1 VNSGWTQELLGWL
14 NVHPTWGVTIVFLI
28 AFFESLALVGLLLPG
43 IMLLF
48 GIGALIGL
56 GLLDLIPVWIAA
68 SSGAILGDSLSYL
81 LGHRL
86 RGHLLD
92 FWPFSRYPRLMER
105 GALFFSAHGA
115 KSVVA
120 GRFIGPLRPIIP
132 AVAGMMGMKPSR
144 FLAVAIPACIGWAP
158 SFLLPG
164 VLFGASLE
172 VASEYTGRLT
182 VILIILVAVLW
193 LTWWVM
199 RLVYEPLAS
208 RSARW
213 LRHAIRWSRRH
224 PVLGRVAGPLLD
236 PSRPEVLAV
245 SMLGIL
251 LVVLF
256 WGLLMLLLLSP
267 FSAQP
272 QAMDQAVQ
280 ALALSLRNHLAD
292 PVMVAIAQM
301 SRWPVPIFSAL
312 ALLLWLYGARRYSAA
327 IHWFIA
333 IGGGALIHLLL
344 SWGLRNTPQVIELTG
359 QAIKGPSAAMNLI
372 TVVLSFFAVME
383 AGELKRRYRQWPYI
397 AAALMLI
404 LLTLA
409 RIYLGMEWFS
419 GALIGI
425 VFGLAWTTVV
435 GIAYRQRAKRR
446 FSGGIASAIFYG
458 AFLVLFTWQ
467 VQLHSR
473 TDLNLLQAAIVES
486 EITEGDWWEG
496 QWRDLPTERTSLA
509 SVASRRF
516 NAQIAVNPDKIAEL
530 LEQAGWERVPE
541 SDWRWILQALNPK
554 PDQASIPLLGRAYQ
568 GRSEALLMRRNL
580 EAKGRMLTVRMW
592 DSGVRLLPGRQILYL
607 GQLSEEQLVQRF
619 GLFSF
624 WRSIPIS
631 DHDTEWVREALGELD
646 QKTER
651 GKLLLLREKPERS
664 VNSHI
669 APASRMLALNPSKA

>member
-1 VNSGWTQELLGWL
+1 MESGWTQELLGWL
-14 NVHPTWGVTIVFLI
+14 NAHPGWGVAMVFLV
-28 AFFESLALVGLLLPG
+28 AFFESLALIGLLLPG
-43 IMLLF
+43 IMILF
-48 GIGALIGL
+48 GVGTLVGL
-56 GLLDLIPVWIAA
+56 GLLDLIPIWIAA
-68 SSGAILGDSLSYL
+68 SCGAVLGDSVSYL
-81 LGHRL
+81 LGHRFG
-86 RGHLLD
+86 GHLMD
-92 FWPFSRYPRLMER
+92 FWPFSRYPGLMER
-105 GALFFSAHGA
+105 GTRFFHAHGA

-144 FLAVAIPACIGWAP
+144 FLAVDIPACISWAP

-164 VLFGASLE
+164 MLFGASLE

-182 VILIILVAVLW
+182 VILVILLGVLW
-193 LTWWVM
+193 LTWWLM

-224 PVLGRVAGPLLD
+224 PVLGKVAGPLLD
-236 PSRPEVLAV
+236 PSRPDVLSV

-280 ALALSLRNHLAD
+280 NLALSLRNHLAD
-292 PVMVAIAQM
+292 PVMVAIAQL
-301 SRWPVPIFSAL
+301 SRWPVSVFSAV

-333 IGGGALIHLLL
+333 IVGGALIHLLL
-344 SWGLRNTPQVIELTG
+344 SWSLRNTPQVIEWTD
-359 QAIKGPSAAMNLI
+359 QTIKGPSAAMNLI
-372 TVVLSFFAVME
+372 TVVLTFFAVME

-397 AAALMLI
+397 AAALVLI

-409 RIYLGMEWFS
+409 RIYLGMEWLS

-425 VFGLAWTTVV
+425 GFGLAWTTVV

-446 FSGGIASAIFYG
+446 FSGGIASLIFYG
-458 AFLVLFTWQ
+458 AFLVLFAWQ
-467 VQLHSR
+467 VQEHSSADR
-473 TDLNLLQAAIVES
+473 NLLQTAIVEREFS
-486 EITEGDWWEG
+486 EEHWWTSEW
-496 QWRDLPTERTSLA
+496 QNLPKERTSLA

-516 NAQIAVNPDKIAEL
+516 NAQIGVNPDEIARL

-541 SDWRWILQALNPK
+541 SDWRWILQALNPE
-554 PDQASIPLLGRAYQ
+554 PDQASLPLLGRAYQ
-568 GRSEALLMRRNL
+568 GRSEELLMRKNL
-580 EAKGRMLTVRMW
+580 EVKGRMLTVRMW
-592 DSGVRLLPGRQILYL
+592 DSGIRLLPEGKALYL
-607 GQLSEEQLVQRF
+607 GQLSEEQLVQRL
-619 GLFSF
+619 GLFSY
-624 WRSIPIS
+624 WRSVPGS
-631 DHDTEWVREALGELD
+631 DDDMKWAREALGELD
-646 QKTER
+646 QKIEQ
-651 GKLLLLREKPERS
+651 GSLLLLREKP
-664 VNSHI
+664 
-669 APASRMLALNPSKA
+669 